1 MANPDESFVSQ
12 RLGSLS
18 RPDVFVPNKTKA
30 RLRLEGRAVHR
41 RRRAWKAALT
51 AVVFLFFVGFPAVR
65 AVAQTGGLSLESF
78 ARAFHQTLF
87 EVHRFVYH
95 VYGTL
100 WDWFAS

>member
-1 MANPDESFVSQ
+1 
-12 RLGSLS
+12 
-18 RPDVFVPNKTKA
+18 
-30 RLRLEGRAVHR
+30 
-41 RRRAWKAALT
+41 
-51 AVVFLFFVGFPAVR
+51 VFLFFVGFPAVR